1 MALTPFVDPLR
12 PASCLKV
19 GCCVVAR
26 SVFALPS
33 PIRHCRISVR
43 ERLAFLPPYPPVLPH
58 SALQLAEKSREEQ
71 QMRATVYAGI
81 LKASTT
87 SRVKGMRAL
96 GQIKADLVK
105 ATMAR

>member
-1 MALTPFVDPLR
+1 
-12 PASCLKV
+12 
-19 GCCVVAR
+19 
-26 SVFALPS
+26 
-33 PIRHCRISVR
+33 
-43 ERLAFLPPYPPVLPH
+43 
-58 SALQLAEKSREEQ
+58 
-71 QMRATVYAGI
+71 MRATVYAGI